1 MRFWEKRSDKCDCFC
16 DTDNNNDDDV
26 VSYSNYLSALYDV
39 HQKASH
45 LFYSWHIQST
55 HIITGRWCGSY
66 TRPFIQRLLWSDG
79 TVPWYE
85 RWVVTMLY
93 DDRWMIMMIDDR
105 WMLDDEMWRS
115 CDHNNGNWCEIFLQS
130 SLLSSQSTITITY
143 TGTVR
148 DWSSFTA
155 LAHRYLI
162 IMRPLSSNYT
172 DNVTIYLI
180 RLLPRSH
187 GTMVV
192 GCTDLLA
199 SILLKVSD

>member
-1 MRFWEKRSDKCDCFC
+1 MIQIITMMMMLCLILSIFQHCMMCIKKRVIS
-16 DTDNNNDDDV
+16 
-26 VSYSNYLSALYDV
+26 
-39 HQKASH
+39 
-45 LFYSWHIQST
+45 ST
-55 HIITGRWCGSY
+55 HDTYNRRILLQVGDVDRTLDLSSNDFCGVMVQY
-66 TRPFIQRLLWSDG
+66 PDTNGELLLC
-79 TVPWYE
+79 Y
-85 RWVVTMLY
+85 
-93 DDRWMIMMIDDR
+93 MMIDDR

-172 DNVTIYLI
+172 DNVSIYLMQYT
-180 RLLPRSH
+180 S
-187 GTMVV
+187 T
-192 GCTDLLA
+192 
-199 SILLKVSD
+199 